1 MARTEDGQATM
12 FLSDMDAPGIEIER
26 NMDSMD
32 QCFAGGHSVLGF
44 NNLRVPEDQILG
56 EVGKGFRYAQVRLAP
71 ARLTHCMRWLG
82 QARRAHDIAL
92 AYAQKRQ
99 AFGQRLGDHEGVGFM
114 LADNDMDLQTARLHI
129 LHTAWLLDQGE
140 KCNYESSRAK
150 VEYGQKTFGSKG
162 MSPAERFRLDGQLA
176 LVTGASS
183 GIGRHCSEL
192 LASMG
197 VKVALASRRIDQLES
212 IVKAIEQK
220 GGLAK
225 AFPLDVTNI
234 ESVKACFDAISEW
247 GTPSIVINNAGISV
261 TKSLLEQTETDWDQV
276 IDTNL
281 KGVWL
286 VATEAARHMV
296 ASKTSGSIINMA
308 SILGERQINGVA
320 PYAISKAGVIQL
332 TKTMALE
339 LARYQIR
346 VNAILP
352 GYVVTDLNREFLQ
365 SELGEKL
372 RLRILHW

>member
-1 MARTEDGQATM
+1 
-12 FLSDMDAPGIEIER
+12 
-26 NMDSMD
+26 
-32 QCFAGGHSVLGF
+32 
-44 NNLRVPEDQILG
+44 
-56 EVGKGFRYAQVRLAP
+56 
-71 ARLTHCMRWLG
+71 
-82 QARRAHDIAL
+82 
-92 AYAQKRQ
+92 
-99 AFGQRLGDHEGVGFM
+99 
-114 LADNDMDLQTARLHI
+114 
-129 LHTAWLLDQGE
+129 
-140 KCNYESSRAK
+140 
-150 VEYGQKTFGSKG
+150 

-372 RLRILHW
+372 RLRIPSRRFSELSDLDGPILLLASDAGNAISGSTIPVDGAHLVSSL